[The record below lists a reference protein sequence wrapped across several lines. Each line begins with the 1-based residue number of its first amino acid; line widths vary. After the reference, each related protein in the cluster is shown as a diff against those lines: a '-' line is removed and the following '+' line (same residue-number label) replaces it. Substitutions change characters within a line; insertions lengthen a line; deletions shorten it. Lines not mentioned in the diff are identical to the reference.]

1 MLGWL
6 WAAPVVAQV
15 VNITPEQQRLLDSLP
30 AAQRESALRQ
40 LRQLR
45 SGSSDKQNEST
56 DVEQVRAEKSQGDEG
71 VLRTAMDGP
80 LRFVAGDT
88 VIVGIDDSLVARTD
102 FRDAEEEIEFRD
114 RVQRLRDGNPYQL
127 NSRGQLQLPGIRVIG
142 LAGLTE
148 EQGTLRLQAEP
159 VLSGMEINITLLPL
173 TPIGEQALEPFGY
186 ELFSGEVGQKGDDTR
201 RIPVPTDYTVG
212 PGDNVRIRFFGNRNA
227 EYDVQVERDGT
238 IVIPEIGPVA
248 IGGLS
253 FLATRQAVEKRVTEQ
268 MIGTQVSI
276 TLGELRAV
284 QVFLVGDVK
293 KPGSYS
299 VGALST
305 MTTVLSTGG
314 GIARQ
319 GSLRRIELKRAGK
332 TVGELD
338 VYDLLLNGDTRQDL
352 RIQEGDVI
360 FVPPVGKRVKI
371 VGEVNR
377 PAIYEMHD
385 SASVQDVIRMA
396 GGMTAEAVATDITIE
411 RVVPDKG
418 LVTIEPDLDRTGGNV
433 TAALDGDLIR
443 IPTAIR
449 VIDKAVTVVGNVH
462 YPVYAEWRSGLRLS
476 DVIPSA
482 RILRPNSDINYV
494 LIQREPV
501 PNVGMDALSA
511 DLESA
516 WKSPG
521 SVADPLLEPRDRI
534 FVFDLQV
541 GRAHIMGPI
550 LEEMQLRTSRDRKMR
565 VVTIDGSVNAPGDVP
580 LEPGMR
586 IADLIRAG
594 GGLAQSAY
602 IEEAELTRYELND
615 AGEREARLISVDL
628 AAALAGE
635 TAANL
640 LLQPFDFM
648 NIRETPNWTKQSF
661 IELRGEV
668 RFPGRYTV
676 NNGESISDILERAG
690 GLTSRA
696 FPSGSV
702 FTRESL
708 KKRERDQ
715 ILKLASRIE
724 LDLASLSLSDS
735 GPSNAIGVGQS
746 LLGQLRSTEPTGRL
760 VIDLPSVTG
769 RDRSADILVEDG
781 DFLLV
786 PRQPQEVT
794 VIGEVQF
801 STSHVWQPGYNR
813 GDYLARSGGMT
824 NKADDKRIYIVRANG
839 EVISG
844 KESRFF
850 AGRDRTQILAG
861 DTIVVPLDTERVRPL
876 TLWTSASQIVYNLA
890 IAATAV
896 SRF

>member
-1 MLGWL
+1 
-6 WAAPVVAQV
+6 
-15 VNITPEQQRLLDSLP
+15 
-30 AAQRESALRQ
+30 
-40 LRQLR
+40 
-45 SGSSDKQNEST
+45 
-56 DVEQVRAEKSQGDEG
+56 
-71 VLRTAMDGP
+71 
-80 LRFVAGDT
+80 
-88 VIVGIDDSLVARTD
+88 
-102 FRDAEEEIEFRD
+102 
-114 RVQRLRDGNPYQL
+114 
-127 NSRGQLQLPGIRVIG
+127 
-142 LAGLTE
+142 
-148 EQGTLRLQAEP
+148 
-159 VLSGMEINITLLPL
+159 
-173 TPIGEQALEPFGY
+173 
-186 ELFSGEVGQKGDDTR
+186 
-201 RIPVPTDYTVG
+201 
-212 PGDNVRIRFFGNRNA
+212 
-227 EYDVQVERDGT
+227 
-238 IVIPEIGPVA
+238 
-248 IGGLS
+248 
-253 FLATRQAVEKRVTEQ
+253 
-268 MIGTQVSI
+268 QVSI

-352 RIQEGDVI
+352 CIQEGDVI

-377 PAIYEMHD
+377 PAIYEMHE

-449 VIDKAVTVVGNVH
+449 VIDKAVTVAGNVH

-516 WKSPG
+516 WRSPG

-565 VVTIDGSVNAPGDVP
+565 VVTVDGSVNAPGDVP

-648 NIRETPNWTKQSF
+648 NIRETPNWTRQSF
-661 IELRGEV
+661 IELKGEV
-668 RFPGRYTV
+668 RFPGRYAV

-735 GPSNAIGVGQS
+735 GHSNAIGVGQS

-781 DFLLV
+781 DLLLV

-813 GDYLARSGGMT
+813 GDYLARSGGTT

-850 AGRDRTQILAG
+850 ASRDRTQILAG
-861 DTIVVPLDTERVRPL
+861 DTIVVPLDTDRVRPL
-876 TLWTSASQIVYNLA
+876 TLWTSVSQIVYNLA